1 MDDRRQSADYRS
13 QTPKQKK
20 IFGYRLQSVGCWLYA
35 QGIYSMRVIGVDP
48 GTHKTGV
55 GILEADGQKYKVI
68 YCGIIRAN
76 SKDPIAK
83 RLLHIFESLQ
93 TVIQSYQPEAMALE
107 TLFFAKDIQAVERIG
122 EARACAMLAASKQ
135 NLEVIEYAPTAV
147 KKSVTGNG
155 RAAKEQVQFM
165 VTRLLNLKAAPSI
178 DASDALAIAMC
189 HLHASKRKV
198 LCTTT

>member
-1 MDDRRQSADYRS
+1 
-13 QTPKQKK
+13 
-20 IFGYRLQSVGCWLYA
+20 
-35 QGIYSMRVIGVDP
+35 MRVLGIDP
-48 GTHKTGV
+48 GTHRTGF
-55 GILEADGQKYKVI
+55 GILESAGQNYKLVI
-68 YCGIIRAN
+68 CGTIRAA

-93 TVIQSYQPEAMALE
+93 KNIQSYKPDVVALE

-122 EARACAMLAASKQ
+122 AARACAMLAASKEGI
-135 NLEVIEYAPTAV
+135 EVVEYASTAV

-165 VTRLLNLKAAPSI
+165 VKRLLNLKDAPAV

-189 HLHASKRKV
+189 HLHVSSNKRKG

>member
-1 MDDRRQSADYRS
+1 
-13 QTPKQKK
+13 
-20 IFGYRLQSVGCWLYA
+20 
-35 QGIYSMRVIGVDP
+35 MRVLGVDP
-48 GTHKTGV
+48 GTHRMGI

-83 RLLHIFESLQ
+83 RLLHIFDSLQ
-93 TVIQSYQPEAMALE
+93 TVIQSYKPDVMALE
-107 TLFFAKDIQAVERIG
+107 ALFFAKDVRAVERIG

-147 KKSVTGNG
+147 KQSVTGNG

-165 VTRLLNLKAAPSI
+165 VTRLLNLKAAPSL

-189 HLHASKRKV
+189 HLHSHRKAKCIV
-198 LCTTT
+198 T